1 MGNHGSYSDSGVV
14 PDPATDPVDPSMLG
28 GSGTQA
34 SMRGIVWLIQ
44 VEATRTGRHH
54 RNRPHHYRRKLV
66 Q

>member
-34 SMRGIVWLIQ
+34 SMRGSY
-44 VEATRTGRHH
+44 GSF
-54 RNRPHHYRRKLV
+54 K
-66 Q
+66 